1 MVTQVDL
8 QELVIERPSLRRE
21 GRSVVRR
28 RNVMTR
34 FILPLALLGGF
45 VAVLGY
51 SLGNSFWPAAPVT
64 VFTVISSRSEVSAA
78 DTPLFQAAGWVE
90 PRPQPVIV
98 TALVE
103 GIVDEML
110 VVEGQ
115 AVEPGQIVARL
126 IRRDSEIALNRAR
139 ANVRLR
145 EAEVAASRAA
155 LTAAE
160 SLYAEPLPLISAL
173 AEADAALAKIET
185 ELARLPTLIRAAE
198 VKRDFSERELA
209 GKSQVKDSIAA
220 IAIQRVKSDLETAR
234 VQVDEHVQQTKSL
247 ERERLALTKRCD
259 VLRRQL
265 EIKVD
270 ETRRLSEAKAQLQV
284 AEAQLEQSQAD
295 RDSAAM
301 ALERTEIRAK
311 TAGHVLS
318 LIAKPGSRLM
328 GIDRAA
334 INDASTV
341 LTMYDP
347 GSLQIRADVRLENVP
362 RVLTGQ
368 PVLIETAVHPQ
379 PLKGRVL
386 MATAM
391 TDIQKNT
398 LQVKVAIDNPPA
410 VLKPDML
417 VQTTF
422 LAPAELGRSTASL
435 SLKLLVP
442 QELVLGSGDAAT
454 IWVADQPSGTAKLR
468 RIGLGS
474 ATSDGLVEV
483 TAGLNVGD
491 RLIVGG
497 RESLVDGKR
506 IRIVTN
512 DHANGSA
519 SSPANPVRSP

>member
-1 MVTQVDL
+1 
-8 QELVIERPSLRRE
+8 
-21 GRSVVRR
+21 
-28 RNVMTR
+28 
-34 FILPLALLGGF
+34 
-45 VAVLGY
+45 
-51 SLGNSFWPAAPVT
+51 
-64 VFTVISSRSEVSAA
+64 
-78 DTPLFQAAGWVE
+78 
-90 PRPQPVIV
+90 
-98 TALVE
+98 
-103 GIVDEML
+103 
-110 VVEGQ
+110 
-115 AVEPGQIVARL
+115 
-126 IRRDSEIALNRAR
+126 
-139 ANVRLR
+139 
-145 EAEVAASRAA
+145 
-155 LTAAE
+155 
-160 SLYAEPLPLISAL
+160 LYAEPLPLISAL
-173 AEADAALAKIET
+173 AEADAVLAKIET

-198 VKRDFSERELA
+198 SKREFSERELA

-220 IAIQRVKSDLETAR
+220 ISIQRVKSDLETAR
-234 VQVDEHVQQTKSL
+234 AQVDEHLQQTKSL
-247 ERERLALTKRCD
+247 ERERQALTKRCD
-259 VLRRQL
+259 VLKRQL
-265 EIKVD
+265 DIKVD

-284 AEAQLEQSQAD
+284 TEAQLEQAQAD
-295 RDSAAM
+295 RDSALL

-334 INDASTV
+334 ANDASTV

-347 GSLQIRADVRLENVP
+347 ACLQIRADVRLENVP
-362 RVLTGQ
+362 RVLIGQ
-368 PVLIETAVHPQ
+368 RVLIETAVYPR

-398 LQVKVAIDNPPA
+398 LQVKVAIEDPPA

-422 LAPAELGRSTASL
+422 LAPAEQSPKTAQL
-435 SLKLLVP
+435 SVQLLVP

-454 IWVADQPSGTAKLR
+454 IWIADQTYGIARRR

-474 ATSDGLVEV
+474 ATADGLVEV

-497 RESLVDGKR
+497 RESLVDGKH

-512 DHANGSA
+512 DITISSVPDSA
-519 SSPANPVRSP
+519 KSARSP